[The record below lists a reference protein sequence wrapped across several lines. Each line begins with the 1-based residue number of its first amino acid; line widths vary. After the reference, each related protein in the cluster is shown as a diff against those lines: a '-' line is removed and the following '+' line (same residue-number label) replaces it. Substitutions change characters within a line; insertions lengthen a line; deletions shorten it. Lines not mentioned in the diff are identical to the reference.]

1 MRQKKIL
8 QVGGESKKKS
18 NFAPKHAFQDVGDKS
33 ASPEINYQN
42 MKRRILLAATMLLAM
57 TTTALAQS
65 ASYIT
70 FTETVLPQGGTG
82 KMEVY
87 YEVDANSTF
96 KAFQINVPLPDGIT
110 IEKNVEMA
118 QPLPLT
124 GIEKGAYSA
133 LEGMTS
139 DQAKSKFFAT
149 ANNKSGQ
156 SVVIGFQTG
165 SETFPTGKNLL
176 CTLTLKAAET
186 VAVKTG
192 EEWYEPSTSYI
203 ELTDASTEKKL
214 SANQTLKIKVLKLGD
229 VNADGEVDITDAVCI
244 VYNELEK
251 TPPTFYPQVGDVT
264 NNKVVDLSDAIS
276 IVYKSLE
283 QTNQASGNADFDEE
297 IEEQLDP
304 R

>member
-82 KMEVY
+82 EMEVY

-110 IEKNVEMA
+110 IENVEMA

-124 GIEKGAYSA
+124 GIEKGTYTA

-165 SETFPTGKNLL
+165 NATFPTGKNLL

-186 VAVKTG
+186 TATN
-192 EEWYEPSTSYI
+192 YEGYAPTTSRI
-203 ELTDASTEKKL
+203 ELTNTSTEVL
-214 SANQTLKIKVLKLGD
+214 ESQEQTLNIKVMKLGD
-229 VNADGEVDITDAVCI
+229 VNGDGNVDIADAVCVI
-244 VYNELEK
+244 NNIHEK
-251 TPPTFYPQVGDVT
+251 TNDVF
-264 NNKVVDLSDAIS
+264 
-276 IVYKSLE
+276 YKSLANV
-283 QTNQASGNADFDEE
+283 NQDDGIDIADAVSIINILHQPSSSQQAPKHKE
-297 IEEQLDP
+297 IMLDP
-304 R
+304 Q